1 MKRKIGT
8 VIDDSLYRRL
18 RVHAASQGR
27 NVSDLIE
34 ESISAYLSL
43 HEGSVDERMEAFE
56 QFTTPRFVLP
66 RKQLAIVLAE
76 DTLDQ

>member
-18 RVHAASQGR
+18 RVHAAGQGR

-43 HEGSVDERMEAFE
+43 HEGSVGERMEAFE
-56 QFTTPRFVLP
+56 QFTNPRFVLP